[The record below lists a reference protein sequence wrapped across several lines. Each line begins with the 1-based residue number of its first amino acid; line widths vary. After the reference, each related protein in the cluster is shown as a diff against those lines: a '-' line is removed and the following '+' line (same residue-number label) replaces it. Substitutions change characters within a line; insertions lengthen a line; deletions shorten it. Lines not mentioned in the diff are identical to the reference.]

1 MSDEGCYIMSCATLN
16 KNQKQMKKIKLTYK
30 LFAIIPLIF
39 MSCSSDDETY
49 DSQISA
55 EIYGTWNISSSIYA
69 GEAES
74 LDECDLLETF
84 EFFENDKLD
93 IREYYMIGNNT
104 ECTLVGGNTLL
115 DYTVENNILSY
126 TNPTG
131 GYNGG
136 EFTKKFYI
144 RELNDQILKLELYYE
159 IDGFG
164 EEGNVSIDEIW
175 ISNCTKI
182 N

>member
-1 MSDEGCYIMSCATLN
+1 
-16 KNQKQMKKIKLTYK
+16 MKKIKLTYK
-30 LFAIIPLIF
+30 LFVIIPLIL
-39 MSCSSDDETY
+39 MSCSSDDDIN

-69 GEAES
+69 GETES
-74 LDECDLLETF
+74 LDECELLETF

-93 IREYYMIGNNT
+93 IREYDMIGNNT

-115 DYTVENNILSY
+115 DYSVENNILTY

-136 EFTKKFYI
+136 EFTKKFHI
-144 RELNDQILKLELYYE
+144 RVLNDQSLKLELFYE

-164 EEGNVSIDEIW
+164 EEGNISNDEIW
-175 ISNCTKI
+175 ISNWTRI